1 MNILVMNCGSSSVKY
16 QVINSL
22 QSAAVAEGVIELTAT
37 VDSAL
42 AVKQLIEETQSESI
56 DAVGHRVVHGGDSFR
71 SAVLI
76 DAEVLAKIQD
86 WVPLAPLHNPAALSG
101 IKTSQTAFP
110 DVPHV
115 AVFDTAF
122 HATLPRRASHYAI
135 DAKLAEKHRI
145 RRYGF
150 HGTSHQFAASEAA
163 RYLKRPINEL
173 RLITLHLGNGA
184 SACAV
189 EMGSSTETSMGM
201 TPLEGLMMGS
211 RSGDIDPG
219 VILKLLRDEVN
230 DVEALDS
237 LLNLQ
242 SGLKGLSGLSSD
254 VREIEEAAASGHDG
268 ARLSIAVFAHRV
280 KKYIGAY
287 AAIMGG
293 VDAVILTGGIG
304 ENSASLRQRILQRLE
319 FLGIQIDEDNNH
331 RATVNHHNRVALISA
346 ENSRVPA
353 LVIKT
358 NEELM
363 IAQQT
368 AQLIKRQAPLK
379 TDLSIP
385 IAVSARHLHLDRET
399 FAVLFGADAE
409 PTHHADLSQPG
420 QFSCEEKVTLI
431 GPRNRIEG
439 VRLLGPLRSKNQ
451 VEISRSDEYLLG
463 VDAPVRNSGKVK
475 GSAPI
480 TLQGPNGNVQLNE
493 GLICA
498 RRHIHMHPDDAQRF
512 GVKNKDEVEVA
523 ITGGPRDLIFCDVL
537 VRVSPGYRLEMHID
551 TDEANAAE
559 LDRQASGELV
569 YRNVQGHSASIKG
582 FKASIEY

>member
-1 MNILVMNCGSSSVKY
+1 MNILVINCGSSSVKY
-16 QVINSL
+16 QLINPEQDTPL
-22 QSAAVAEGVIELTAT
+22 IEGLIELGA
-37 VDSAL
+37 DSQHAAAIDQVL
-42 AVKQLIEETQSESI
+42 DTTKEQVI

-71 SAVLI
+71 DAIVI
-76 DAEVLAKIQD
+76 DADVIAKIQE
-86 WVPLAPLHNPAALSG
+86 WIPLAPLHNPPALAG
-101 IKTSQTAFP
+101 IKAAQTALP
-110 DVPHV
+110 DLPHV

-122 HATLPRRASHYAI
+122 HSTLPRRASHYAI
-135 DAKLAEKHRI
+135 DTELAEKHRI

-150 HGTSHQFAASEAA
+150 HGTSHQFVAQKAA
-163 RYLKRPINEL
+163 RHLNRPINEL

-201 TPLEGLMMGS
+201 TPLEGLVMGS
-211 RSGDIDPG
+211 RSGDIGAG
-219 VILKLLRDEVN
+219 VIFKLLRDEVN
-230 DVEALDS
+230 NIDELDD
-237 LLNLQ
+237 LLNRQ

-254 VREIEEAAASGHDG
+254 IREIETQAAAGHDG

-287 AAIMGG
+287 AAAMGG
-293 VDAVILTGGIG
+293 LDAVILTGGIG
-304 ENSASLRQRILQRLE
+304 ENSASMRQRILQRLD
-319 FLGIQIDEDNNH
+319 FLGLQVNDDNNQDANVDH
-331 RATVNHHNRVALISA
+331 QNPVAVISTN
-346 ENSRVPA
+346 NSRVPA

-368 AQLIKRQAPLK
+368 ACLVKQQSRLQI
-379 TDLSIP
+379 DLSIP
-385 IAVSARHLHLDRET
+385 IAVSARHLHLDKKT
-399 FAVLFGADAE
+399 FATLFGKDAT

-420 QFSCEEKVTLI
+420 QFACKEKVTLI

-451 VEISRSDEYLLG
+451 IEVSRTDEYLLG
-463 VDAPVRNSGKVK
+463 VDAPVRDSGRVK

-480 TLQGPNGNVQLNE
+480 TLEGPAGTVRLEE

-498 RRHIHMHPDDAQRF
+498 RRHIHMHPDDAERF

-523 ITGGPRDLIFCDVL
+523 ITGGPRDLVFCDVL
-537 VRVSPGYRLEMHID
+537 VRVSHGYCLEMHID

-559 LDRQASGELV
+559 LDRSSNGELV
-569 YRNVQGHSASIKG
+569 YMGIEGHAASLRNLKTS
-582 FKASIEY
+582 